1 MKYKFYHQVKVISL
15 ATVCQWFSINT
26 LPPIHIYRLLS
37 FLLVTIW
44 SLKVIPIA
52 DIIHMSHRKFRKQ
65 ADINLQITLVW
76 LTFVIAVVCI
86 CLPQSLALLEVCG
99 LVDISMALLEEVSH
113 CWCELGELLLTASE
127 QSSSVCLQNKM

>member
-1 MKYKFYHQVKVISL
+1 MVFHKHPPTHTYIQTIVIPLGYHLELES
-15 ATVCQWFSINT
+15 
-26 LPPIHIYRLLS
+26 H
-37 FLLVTIW
+37 
-44 SLKVIPIA
+44 PIA